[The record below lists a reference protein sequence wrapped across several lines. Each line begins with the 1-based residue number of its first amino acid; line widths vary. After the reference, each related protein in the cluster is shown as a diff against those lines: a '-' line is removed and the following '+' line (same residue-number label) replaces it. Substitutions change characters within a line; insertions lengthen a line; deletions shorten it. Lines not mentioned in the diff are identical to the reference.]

1 MTYEFK
7 DIEVEQL
14 RNLCDDIKSKIE
26 SSIIALSTIND
37 GKIVFILSVADNLV
51 SQGYNAGKMLK
62 ESAKIAGG
70 GGGGKPNL
78 AQAGAKDRSKIK
90 DVFSKIEELIGGQ

>member
-1 MTYEFK
+1 MHLSCRCYLNAF
-7 DIEVEQL
+7 L
-14 RNLCDDIKSKIE
+14 R
-26 SSIIALSTIND
+26 
-37 GKIVFILSVADNLV
+37 KIVFILSVADNLV

-78 AQAGAKDRSKIK
+78 AQAGAKDRSKI
-90 DVFSKIEELIGGQ
+90 